1 MSSTSKRVALFGATG
16 GSGKLLLKL
25 LVAAGHRVAVLVRT
39 PAKLGEYAQH
49 ERVEVIEGDA
59 TAEADVRRT
68 MAGAEVVYSTLGN
81 VPRAKT
87 MVMERAFTTIVE
99 TAAGAKEKPRC
110 VFVTTVGVGPTSWVV
125 WFFLSLFVGFQVIR
139 DYERADKCVR
149 EAEGGKCV
157 LVRPNELTDKPA
169 KGYIASDSGAWQAS
183 VSRQDLAQFL
193 FDLLEEEKY
202 DGRAVQLTS

>member
-169 KGYIASDSGAWQAS
+169 EGYIASDSGAWQAS